1 MIYLFDIDGTILL
14 TGGAGAIAINAIMSE
29 RYGLDGAMDHI
40 RAGGKTDPLI
50 VHEIFVTRLNREPE
64 PGEVDSILD
73 DYVPRLRTEIGRSA
87 NFRTMPSIFDVIDY
101 LGAQTGVHLGIATGN
116 VREGARAKLDHIE
129 LWDRFAFG
137 GFGDDAADRPGLVQH
152 AIDRGRA
159 HAGEPMPGERIIVVG
174 DTVRDVT
181 AAQACNVRVLAVAT
195 GSVDRPTLEAS
206 RPDATFDTLAELPA
220 WHRAFAKAG

>member
-1 MIYLFDIDGTILL
+1 VIYLFDIDGTILL
-14 TGGAGAIAINAIMSE
+14 TGGAGAVAINEVFSE
-29 RYGLDGAMDHI
+29 RYGLEGSMDHI

-64 PGEVDSILD
+64 PGEIDAIID

-87 NFRTMPSIFDVIDY
+87 NFRTMPSVFDVLDF
-101 LGAQTGVHLGIATGN
+101 LGAQSDVHLGIATGN
-116 VREGARAKLDHIE
+116 VREGARAKLDHID
-129 LWDRFAFG
+129 LWDRFPFG
-137 GFGDDAADRPGLVQH
+137 GFGDDAADRPGLVQR

-159 HAGEPMPGERIIVVG
+159 HAGEDLPTERIVIVG

-181 AAQACNVRVLAVAT
+181 AAQACDARVLAVAT

-206 RPDATFDTLAELPA
+206 GPTATFDTLAELPA
-220 WHRAFAKAG
+220 WHQAFAG